1 MEVQTSYETL
11 RERVNQLEKE
21 LLRCRQFELALGE
34 SEQRWK
40 KLVENSLTGIY
51 VDQGGKIIFA
61 NERFA
66 DIYRYP
72 KEELIGIESC
82 KLVHPEDRAF
92 TDEMRAKRLRGEKP
106 LSEYDARG
114 LTKDGKTIWV
124 RRMNTDIEYEGKLSI
139 LGNLIDITEEK
150 RFEEELEETN
160 AELREFM
167 DVVSHDLK
175 TPLISIR
182 GFGSRLFRHH
192 AAELSDKALEYLK
205 RIEASA
211 ERMDALISDLRAFLT
226 SGHAEYHCREVS
238 ARKIIQSVVNDI
250 EAILRDRKVI
260 LILADDLPTICC
272 DPEKMYHVFQNLIEN
287 AVKYS
292 GDNANPR
299 IEIQYRDTGDAHQ
312 FSVTDNGIGIDPAD
326 HERVFKKFLR
336 LKAAKDEKGTGLGL
350 AIVELI
356 VERHGG
362 KVWVESELGK
372 GSSFVFTLPKRN
384 ADSPSE
390 SAAEKAVLTVAPS
403 W

>member
-1 MEVQTSYETL
+1 MEDQLSYEAL
-11 RERVNQLEKE
+11 RERVSQLEKE
-21 LLRCRQFELALGE
+21 LLKCKELEVALVE

-61 NERFA
+61 NDRFA
-66 DIYRYP
+66 NIYRYP
-72 KEELIGIESC
+72 KEELIGIDSC

-114 LTKDGKTIWV
+114 LTRDGRTIWV
-124 RRMNTDIEYEGKLSI
+124 RRMNTDIEFEAKLSI
-139 LGNLIDITEEK
+139 LGNLIDVTEEK

-160 AELREFM
+160 VELREFM

-182 GFGSRLFRHH
+182 GFVLRILRNNE
-192 AAELSDKALEYLK
+192 AALTDKVMEYLR
-205 RIEASA
+205 RIDSSA

-226 SGHAEYHCREVS
+226 SGHVDYEFREVS
-238 ARKIIQSVVNDI
+238 SREIIESVVSDL
-250 EAILRDRKVI
+250 EAILKAKKVD
-260 LILADDLPTICC
+260 LVLADDLPLIYC
-272 DPEKMYHVFQNLIEN
+272 DPERIYHVFQNLVEN

-292 GDNANPR
+292 GDNPKPR
-299 IEIQYRDTGDAHQ
+299 IDIRHRDTGDAHE
-312 FSVTDNGIGIDPAD
+312 FSVTDDGIGIDPED

-350 AIVELI
+350 AIVKRI
-356 VERHGG
+356 IERHGG
-362 KVWVESELGK
+362 KVWIESEARK
-372 GSSFVFTLPKRN
+372 GASFVFTLPKRD
-384 ADSPSE
+384 AVSPSG
-390 SAAEKAVLTVAPS
+390 
-403 W
+403 